1 MKARLW
7 TALAV
12 AAVISAAPAC
22 VGSGRGAPRASKP
35 VTSST
40 DFSRSAV
47 FEKINADQLDLL
59 TNAYADRYRTLVEDA
74 VGEILRDNGSPQQR
88 AAALRMLVTSTTS
101 VYDIATNGD
110 PFTQVLDLTVTVTLT
125 SQVWIDRDR
134 ATREFGEQRAAP
146 LIAALREARTEI
158 WDIAARVFTPDQ
170 LSALDFL
177 IASWSKQN
185 PGVEDV
191 SFVRFNDFN
200 DSRGHAVIVEAGQGG
215 GLFEPIGRA
224 VDQAK
229 SYERLFERMFYLS
242 KRAPTLIEWQTQA
255 AIDHVLARK
264 EIGEA
269 LASVTS
275 VSKSIGALTT
285 EIPALLARERETLL
299 IEIDKRQ
306 QQIDGTLGKVQS
318 VVDATAPIVKDVNTL
333 AETAERIVVKVS
345 DLAGPPA
352 KPDPNAPP
360 ARPFDVT
367 EYQALLA
374 QASVTLHEANEL
386 AAKGES
392 LAGSPAVK
400 GLIDEVTAAT
410 EERITSLESAAV
422 RVLWQVGAMLAA
434 VAVVV
439 FGLAHAYREVGR
451 RASQG
456 GAAR

>member
-7 TALAV
+7 TTVALV
-12 AAVISAAPAC
+12 AAMAAIPAC
-22 VGSGRGAPRASKP
+22 IGPGPGAPRASKP
-35 VTSST
+35 VTNST

-47 FEKINADQLDLL
+47 FEKITADQLDLL
-59 TNAYADRYRTLVEDA
+59 TNAYADRYRTLMEDA
-74 VGEILRDNGSPQQR
+74 VGEILRDNEDAQQR
-88 AAALRMLVTSTTS
+88 TAALRMLVTSTTS

-110 PFTQVLDLTVTVTLT
+110 PFTQVLDLTVAVTLT

-134 ATREFGEQRAAP
+134 ATREFGEKRAAP

-177 IASWSKQN
+177 IASWRKQN
-185 PGVEDV
+185 PDVEDV

-200 DSRGHAVIVEAGQGG
+200 DSRGHSVIAEAGQGG

-224 VDQAK
+224 VDQAR

-242 KRAPTLIEWQTQA
+242 KRAPTLLEWQTQA
-255 AIDHVLARK
+255 AIDNVLARK
-264 EIGEA
+264 EVGNA
-269 LASVTS
+269 LKNLDG
-275 VSKSIGALTT
+275 VSKSIEKLST
-285 EIPALLARERETLL
+285 EIPELLVRERETLL

-306 QQIDGTLGKVQS
+306 EQINGTLGQVKS

-333 AETAERIVVKVS
+333 AGTAERIVGKVS
-345 DLAGPPA
+345 EMAGPPKA
-352 KPDPNAPP
+352 PDPNAPP
-360 ARPFDVT
+360 AKPFDVAD
-367 EYQALLA
+367 YQRLLA
-374 QASVTLHEANEL
+374 EAGTTLREANAL

-410 EERITSLESAAV
+410 EERIASLESAAV
-422 RVLWQVGAMLAA
+422 RVLWQVGAMLGA
-434 VAVVV
+434 VAVLV
-439 FGLAHAYREVGR
+439 FALAHAYREVGR
-451 RASQG
+451 RSTAK
-456 GAAR
+456 GATR

>member
-1 MKARLW
+1 MKARLCS
-7 TALAV
+7 ALAV
-12 AAVISAAPAC
+12 LLVLPAC
-22 VGSGRGAPRASKP
+22 VGSTAGAPRAGKP
-35 VTSST
+35 VVNST

-47 FEKINADQLDLL
+47 LAKINADQLDLL

-74 VGEILRDNGSPQQR
+74 VAEILRDNADPRQR
-88 AAALRMLVTSTTS
+88 ATALRMLVTSATS

-110 PFTQVLDLTVTVTLT
+110 PFTQVLDLTVAVTLT

-134 ATREFGEQRAAP
+134 ATREFGEARAAP
-146 LIAALREARTEI
+146 LIDALREARTEI

-177 IASWSKQN
+177 IASWRKQN

-200 DSRGHAVIVEAGQGG
+200 DSRGHAVIAEAGQGG

-224 VDQAK
+224 VDQAR

-242 KRAPTLIEWQTQA
+242 KRAPTLLEWQTQA
-255 AIDHVLARK
+255 AIDAVLARK
-264 EIGEA
+264 EVVDA
-269 LASVTS
+269 LENLGGVSRSVEQLS
-275 VSKSIGALTT
+275 T
-285 EIPALLARERETLL
+285 EIPALIARERETLL
-299 IEIDKRQ
+299 VEIDKRQ
-306 QQIDGTLGKVQS
+306 EQINGTLGQVKS

-333 AETAERIVVKVS
+333 AGTAERIVVKVGEM
-345 DLAGPPA
+345 AGPPREPDPNTPPA
-352 KPDPNAPP
+352 KP
-360 ARPFDVT
+360 FDVAD
-367 EYQALLA
+367 YQKLLA
-374 QASVTLHEANEL
+374 EAGTTLREANAL

-410 EERITSLESAAV
+410 EERINSLESAAA

-434 VAVVV
+434 IAVLV
-439 FGLAHAYREVGR
+439 FALAHAYREAGR
-451 RASQG
+451 RTTTK